1 MEHDLTINGGLTT
14 AQATMEAVSVAKI
27 SEQTSVAEVHARLTR
42 MYPHFAPEEIAA
54 TVARVYARFDQSRI
68 RDYVPLLV
76 ERRARAEL
84 ASAPTA
90 SL

>member
-1 MEHDLTINGGLTT
+1 M
-14 AQATMEAVSVAKI
+14 AKI
-27 SEQTSVAEVHARLTR
+27 SDRASVDEVQRLTSK
-42 MYPHFAPEEIAA
+42 YPHFSPDEIAA
-54 TVARVYARFDQSRI
+54 TAARVYARFDRSRI

-90 SL
+90 AL

>member
-1 MEHDLTINGGLTT
+1 MGHDHAINEGLTI
-14 AQATMEAVSVAKI
+14 APATREAVSVAKI
-27 SEQTSVAEVHARLTR
+27 SERASVTAVQARLNSK
-42 MYPHFAPEEIAA
+42 YPHFSPDEIAA
-54 TVARVYARFDQSRI
+54 TVARVYARFDRSRI

-90 SL
+90 AL

>member
-1 MEHDLTINGGLTT
+1 M
-14 AQATMEAVSVAKI
+14 AKI
-27 SEQTSVAEVHARLTR
+27 SERASVDEVQTRLNSK
-42 MYPHFAPEEIAA
+42 YPHFSPDEIAA
-54 TVARVYARFDQSRI
+54 TVARVYARFDRSRI

-90 SL
+90 AL

>member
-1 MEHDLTINGGLTT
+1 M
-14 AQATMEAVSVAKI
+14 AKI
-27 SEQTSVAEVHARLTR
+27 SERASFDEVQTRLTSK
-42 MYPHFAPEEIAA
+42 YPHFSPDEIAA
-54 TVARVYARFDQSRI
+54 TVARVHARFDRSRI

-90 SL
+90 AL

>member
-1 MEHDLTINGGLTT
+1 L
-14 AQATMEAVSVAKI
+14 EAVSVAKI
-27 SEQTSVAEVHARLTR
+27 SERASVDEVQTRLTSK
-42 MYPHFAPEEIAA
+42 YPYFSPDEIAA
-54 TVARVYARFDQSRI
+54 TVARVYARFDRSRI

-90 SL
+90 AL

>member
-1 MEHDLTINGGLTT
+1 MEHDHTLNEGLTIVPAN
-14 AQATMEAVSVAKI
+14 MEAVSVAEI
-27 SEQTSVAEVHARLTR
+27 SERASVAEVQARLTSK
-42 MYPHFAPEEIAA
+42 YPHFSQDEIAA
-54 TVARVYARFDQSRI
+54 TVARVYARFDRSRI

-90 SL
+90 AL

>member
-1 MEHDLTINGGLTT
+1 L
-14 AQATMEAVSVAKI
+14 EAVSVAKI
-27 SEQTSVAEVHARLTR
+27 SERAPVAEVQTRLTSK
-42 MYPHFAPEEIAA
+42 YPHFSPDEIAA
-54 TVARVYARFDQSRI
+54 TVARVYARFDRSRI

-90 SL
+90 AL

>member
-1 MEHDLTINGGLTT
+1 MGHDHTINEGLTI
-14 AQATMEAVSVAKI
+14 APATMEAVSVAKI
-27 SEQTSVAEVHARLTR
+27 SERASVAEVQARLTSK
-42 MYPHFAPEEIAA
+42 YPHFSPDEIAA
-54 TVARVYARFDQSRI
+54 TVARVYARFDRSRI

-90 SL
+90 AL